1 MVKESIVNFN
11 DPKLS
16 EELNLIQNNR
26 VDSLISLDRLLTKFL
41 SIIF

>member
-26 VDSLISLDRLLTKFL
+26 VDSLISLDRFLTKFL
-41 SIIF
+41 AIIF